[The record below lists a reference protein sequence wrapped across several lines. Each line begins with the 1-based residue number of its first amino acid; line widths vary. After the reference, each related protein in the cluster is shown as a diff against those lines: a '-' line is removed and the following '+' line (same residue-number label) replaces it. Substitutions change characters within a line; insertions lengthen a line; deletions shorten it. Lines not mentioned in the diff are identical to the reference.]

1 MKSSLNWLLCSLQFA
16 KQWDE
21 TIYYQLGSQGNP
33 RCSRKSEYG
42 APSPLLACMLHHGQ
56 IGWISILHNIAM
68 FLQGDPL
75 ETAQVVEDS
84 VTRQLQDWFREVNQC
99 EGEID
104 MALVI
109 DARCLM
115 CALDPDKLQGA
126 FLQFC
131 IQCKAVIC
139 CRVSPLQKPQISL
152 FIPCSVMVVL
162 FCQSSLC
169 CKLPAIFARFVW

>member
-1 MKSSLNWLLCSLQFA
+1 
-16 KQWDE
+16 
-21 TIYYQLGSQGNP
+21 
-33 RCSRKSEYG
+33 
-42 APSPLLACMLHHGQ
+42 MLHHGQ
-56 IGWISILHNIAM
+56 IGSRRNQYLTQHCYV
-68 FLQGDPL
+68 LQGDPL
-75 ETAQVVEDS
+75 ETAQVIEDS
-84 VTRQLQDWFREVNQC
+84 VTRQLQDCLREANQC

-109 DARCLM
+109 DGQCLM
-115 CALDPDKLQGA
+115 CALDPDKLRGA

-139 CRVSPLQKPQISL
+139 CRVSPLQKAQIPL

-169 CKLPAIFARFVW
+169 